1 MAEDVPQ
8 GCDRKPAGL
17 AMDREDEWW
26 LRAPEPLSLFF
37 FSPASFSYAL
47 GKRAIVVMLTASR
60 RNVKTAVGRERAF
73 QLVHGGA
80 VDWGGN
86 AGDHV
91 ARAWCGGDGSAAV
104 YAKLPRRSCHG
115 PFLAGPRLA
124 VASSFSQRWRCPR
137 ARTRGAEPR
146 WRCGLVSRP
155 PRGSFR
161 TRWCS
166 WWGVR
171 NIKYFFLPSNALK
184 SASAKGRD
192 LLIKFWV

>member
-1 MAEDVPQ
+1 M
-8 GCDRKPAGL
+8 
-17 AMDREDEWW
+17 
-26 LRAPEPLSLFF
+26 RAPEPLSLFF

-60 RNVKTAVGRERAF
+60 RNVKTAVGRVRAF

-91 ARAWCGGDGSAAV
+91 ARTWCGGNGSAAV

-115 PFLAGPRLA
+115 PFLAVPRLA
-124 VASSFSQRWRCPR
+124 VASSFSQRGRCPR

-146 WRCGLVSRP
+146 RTCRRPSRP

-166 WWGVR
+166 WWGLR

-184 SASAKGRD
+184 SASQRWRD
-192 LLIKFWV
+192 LLIKFLGNLVSSESEPYQ